1 MALMFTN
8 STGTLQG
15 ILRDISFDADIG
27 DGNDFLLTVPKRDFS
42 LLGKGCRVFDSESP
56 SFGGMVDG
64 VEVNTESDT
73 VSFTGATWQG
83 LLSRKVICPPQGEA
97 YKTITGST
105 IYIMGKLVDGLG
117 FDSLF
122 YVPGYNPDTPGEG
135 GAYQFNRYVTLLDG
149 LTDLLKNRGGLVLSA
164 EYDAS
169 AKKVKLTAQLQRDL
183 TDAQSFIRSSFN
195 YRIGKQF
202 HPINHMI
209 CLGKG
214 ELTERTVIDLY
225 LHADGTISYTQ
236 QYSGADE
243 VTYVYENTSAET
255 PEELERFARKKFAEL
270 IRPSIEV
277 FVSQGTNYRI
287 GDIIGGY
294 EPKTKTMATATI
306 TSLILQIN
314 GNIKT
319 ISYKTQG

>member
-1 MALMFTN
+1 MALMYTD

-56 SFGGMVDG
+56 AFGGMVDG
-64 VEVNTESDT
+64 VEVNTEADT

-83 LLSRKVICPPQGEA
+83 LLSRKVICPPTGEA

-105 IYIMGKLVDGLG
+105 IYIMGKLVDELG

-122 YVPGYNPDTPGEG
+122 YVQGYNPDAPGEG

-149 LTDLLKNRGGLVLSA
+149 LTDLLKNRGGLALSA

-169 AKKVKLTAQLQRDL
+169 AKKVKLTAQLPRDL
-183 TDAQSFIRSSFN
+183 TDAQSFIRSTFN

-202 HPINHMI
+202 QPINHMI

-225 LHADGTISYTQ
+225 LQTDGTIGYTQ

-243 VTYVYENTSAET
+243 VAYVYENTSAET
-255 PEELERFARKKFAEL
+255 RQELERLARKKFAEL
-270 IRPSIEV
+270 IRPNIEV
-277 FVSQGTNYRI
+277 LVSQGTNYRI

-294 EPKTKTMATATI
+294 EPMTKTMATATI

-314 GNIKT
+314 GNVKT

>member
-1 MALMFTN
+1 MALMYTD

-27 DGNDFLLTVPKRDFS
+27 DGNDFLLTVPKRDFAI
-42 LLGKGCRVFDSESP
+42 LGKGCRVFDSESP

-64 VEVNTESDT
+64 VEVNTEADT

-83 LLSRKVICPPQGEA
+83 LLSRKVICPPEGQA
-97 YKTITGST
+97 YKIITGST
-105 IYIMGKLVDGLG
+105 IYIMGTLVEELGL
-117 FDSLF
+117 DSLF
-122 YVPGYNPDTPGEG
+122 YVYGYNPDTPGEG
-135 GAYQFNRYVTLLDG
+135 GSYQFNRYVTLLDG

-164 EYDAS
+164 EYEAS
-169 AKKVKLTAQLQRDL
+169 AKKVKLTAQPPRDL
-183 TDAQSFIRSSFN
+183 TDTQSFIRSSFN

-202 HPINHMI
+202 QPINHMI

-225 LHADGTISYTQ
+225 LHANGTIDYTQ
-236 QYSGADE
+236 QFSGADE

-255 PEELERFARKKFAEL
+255 PEALERFARKKFAEL

-277 FVSQGTNYRI
+277 FVSQGTEYQV
-287 GDIIGGY
+287 GDIVGGY
-294 EPKTKTMATATI
+294 EPLTKTQATATI
-306 TSLILQIN
+306 TSLILQID
-314 GNIKT
+314 GDKKT
-319 ISYKTQG
+319 ISYKTKG